1 MNIIQKTEA
10 AIKNAVGQSILRAK
24 LVVQESDT
32 PPILLEKPSNEQHG
46 DYATNIAMQLTKVAK
61 QPPREIAQAIIDHLD
76 LQGTHIR
83 KMEIAGPGFINIF
96 MDSDYLIPLLPHVL
110 QTREDYGKHPKKGM
124 RIQVEFVSANPT
136 GDLHLGHAR
145 GASYGDALC
154 NVLEAAGYEVERE
167 YYINDAGNQ
176 IHNLALSVEA
186 RFMQALGLE
195 AEMPEDG
202 YYGQDIIQI
211 GEELATEEGDTWLH
225 QSKEERLAYFRQYG
239 LEYELKKIENDLQ
252 RFRVKFD
259 NWFSEISLYKEGKV
273 NQALDKMRKS
283 GEIYEKDGATW
294 FRTTKYGDDKD
305 RVVIKSDGSYTY
317 LASDIAYHNDKLERG
332 FDKLI
337 NVWGA
342 DHHGYVPRMEAA
354 IQALGY
360 PKDTLETA
368 IIQMVNLFEDGERVK
383 MSKRSGKALT
393 LRQLMEEVGVDAMRY
408 MMNTRSCDT
417 HLDFD
422 INLARS
428 QSNENPVYYVQY
440 AHARICTLLNKAKV
454 AGYSYTEYDA
464 SLLQYSSEKELLK
477 MLGEFP
483 QLVLDAA
490 EKRIPHK
497 ITQYA
502 FDLASALHSFYNAEK
517 VLDETQLALT
527 KARLALLEAV
537 KITIDN
543 ALRLIGVHAPEQM

>member
-1 MNIIQKTEA
+1 
-10 AIKNAVGQSILRAK
+10 
-24 LVVQESDT
+24 
-32 PPILLEKPSNEQHG
+32 
-46 DYATNIAMQLTKVAK
+46 
-61 QPPREIAQAIIDHLD
+61 
-76 LQGTHIR
+76 
-83 KMEIAGPGFINIF
+83 
-96 MDSDYLIPLLPHVL
+96 
-110 QTREDYGKHPKKGM
+110 
-124 RIQVEFVSANPT
+124 
-136 GDLHLGHAR
+136 
-145 GASYGDALC
+145 
-154 NVLEAAGYEVERE
+154 
-167 YYINDAGNQ
+167 
-176 IHNLALSVEA
+176 
-186 RFMQALGLE
+186 MQALGLE

>member
-1 MNIIQKTEA
+1 MNILREAEDVIRNVIQQAVLKTEW
-10 AIKNAVGQSILRAK
+10 IEKI
-24 LVVQESDT
+24 SDV
-32 PPILLEKPSNEQHG
+32 PPIVLEKPNNEQHG
-46 DYATNIAMQLTKVAK
+46 DYATNIAMQLTKMAK
-61 QPPREIAQAIIDHLD
+61 QSPRQIAQAIVDHIDVA
-76 LQGTHIR
+76 GTYIR
-83 KMEIAGPGFINIF
+83 KVDIAGPGFINIF
-96 MDSDYLIPLLPHVL
+96 MDYDYLTPLVPYILEE
-110 QTREDYGKHPKKGM
+110 QADYGKHDTKDY
-124 RIQVEFVSANPT
+124 RIQIEFVSANPT

-145 GASYGDALC
+145 GASYGDALG
-154 NVLEAAGYEVERE
+154 NVLEAAGYHVERE

-176 IHNLALSVEA
+176 MHNLALSVEA
-186 RFMQALGLE
+186 RYMQALGRE
-195 AEMPEDG
+195 AEMPADG
-202 YYGQDIIQI
+202 YYGQDIIDI
-211 GEELATEEGDTWLH
+211 GKKLAADEGDVWLH
-225 QSKEERLAYFRQYG
+225 KPKEERLAYFRRYG
-239 LEYELKKIENDLQ
+239 LDFELKKIEHDLNQ
-252 RFRVKFD
+252 FRVPFD
-259 NWFSEISLYKEGKV
+259 QWFSEMSLYEKGKV
-273 NQALDKMRKS
+273 DQALDKMRTS
-283 GEIYEKDGATW
+283 GDIYEQDGATW

-332 FDKLI
+332 FDQLI

-360 PKDTLETA
+360 PKGKLETE

-428 QSNENPVYYVQY
+428 QSNDNPVYYVQY
-440 AHARICTLLNKAKV
+440 AHARICTLLDKAETN
-454 AGYSYTEYDA
+454 GYAYEKYDSY
-464 SLLQYSSEKELLK
+464 LLK
-477 MLGEFP
+477 QTSEINLLKLLATFP

-502 FDLASALHSFYNAEK
+502 FDVASQLHSFYNAEK
-517 VLDETQLALT
+517 VLDESQLEVT

-537 KITIDN
+537 KITLGN
-543 ALRLIGVHAPEQM
+543 ALRMVGVHAPEKM

>member
-1 MNIIQKTEA
+1 MNIVQDTEK
-10 AIKNAVGQSILRAK
+10 AIKKQLEQAVLKVK
-24 LVVQESDT
+24 LVDKDSDI
-32 PPILLEKPSNEQHG
+32 PLILLEKPSNEQHG

-186 RFMQALGLE
+186 RYMQALGLE

>member
-1 MNIIQKTEA
+1 I
-10 AIKNAVGQSILRAK
+10 V
-24 LVVQESDT
+24 
-32 PPILLEKPSNEQHG
+32 LEKPNNEQHG
-46 DYATNIAMQLTKVAK
+46 DYATNIAMQLTKMAK
-61 QPPREIAQAIIDHLD
+61 QSPRQIAQAIVDHIDVA
-76 LQGTHIR
+76 GTYIR
-83 KMEIAGPGFINIF
+83 KVDIAGPGFINIF
-96 MDSDYLIPLLPHVL
+96 MDYDYLTPLVPYILEE
-110 QTREDYGKHPKKGM
+110 QADYGKHDTKDY
-124 RIQVEFVSANPT
+124 RIQIEFVSANPT

-145 GASYGDALC
+145 GASYGDALG
-154 NVLEAAGYEVERE
+154 NVLEAAGYHVERE

-176 IHNLALSVEA
+176 MHNLALSVEA
-186 RFMQALGLE
+186 RYMQALGRE
-195 AEMPEDG
+195 AEMPADG
-202 YYGQDIIQI
+202 YYGQDIIDI
-211 GEELATEEGDTWLH
+211 GKKLAADEGDVWLH
-225 QSKEERLAYFRQYG
+225 KPKEERLAYFRRYG
-239 LEYELKKIENDLQ
+239 LDFELKKIEHDLNQ
-252 RFRVKFD
+252 FRVPFD
-259 NWFSEISLYKEGKV
+259 QWFSEMSLYEKGKV
-273 NQALDKMRKS
+273 DQALDKMRTS
-283 GEIYEKDGATW
+283 GDIYEQDGATW

-332 FDKLI
+332 FDQLI

-360 PKDTLETA
+360 PKGKLETE

-428 QSNENPVYYVQY
+428 QSNDNPVYYVQY
-440 AHARICTLLNKAKV
+440 AHARICTLLDKAETN
-454 AGYSYTEYDA
+454 GYAYEKYDS
-464 SLLQYSSEKELLK
+464 SLLKQTSEINLLK
-477 MLGEFP
+477 LLATFP

-497 ITQYA
+497 ITQ
-502 FDLASALHSFYNAEK
+502 
-517 VLDETQLALT
+517 
-527 KARLALLEAV
+527 
-537 KITIDN
+537 
-543 ALRLIGVHAPEQM
+543 

>member
-1 MNIIQKTEA
+1 MQKTET
-10 AIKNAVGQSILRAK
+10 AIKKSVLQAVLRAK
-24 LVVQESDT
+24 LVDQESDT

-96 MDSDYLIPLLPHVL
+96 MDSDYLSPLLPHVL
-110 QTREDYGKHPKKGM
+110 QTREDYGKHPEKGI

-154 NVLEAAGYEVERE
+154 NILEAAGYEVERE

-186 RFMQALGLE
+186 RYMQALGLE
-195 AEMPEDG
+195 AEIPEDG
-202 YYGQDIIQI
+202 YYGQDIIHI
-211 GEELATEEGDTWLH
+211 GEKLAAEEGDTWLH
-225 QSKEERLAYFRQYG
+225 KSEGERLAYFRQYG
-239 LEYELKKIENDLQ
+239 LEYELKKIEDDLKQ
-252 RFRVKFD
+252 FRVEFD
-259 NWFSEISLYKEGKV
+259 NWFSEISLYNEGKV
-273 NQALDKMRKS
+273 ERALDKMRES
-283 GEIYEKDGATW
+283 GDIYIKDGATW

-342 DHHGYVPRMEAA
+342 DHHGYVPRMNAA

-360 PKDTLETA
+360 PENTLETA

-408 MMNTRSCDT
+408 MMNTRSCDA

-422 INLARS
+422 INIARS

-454 AGYSYTEYDA
+454 AGYSYKDYDA
-464 SLLQYSSEKELLK
+464 SSLQHASEMELLK

-517 VLDETQLALT
+517 VLDETQLGLT

-537 KITIDN
+537 KITIGN

>member
-10 AIKNAVGQSILRAK
+10 AIKKALGQSILRAK
-24 LVVQESDT
+24 LVDQESDT

-96 MDSDYLIPLLPHVL
+96 MDSDYLSPLLPHVL

-186 RFMQALGLE
+186 RYMQALGLE

-464 SLLQYSSEKELLK
+464 SLLQYSSEKGLLK

>member
-186 RFMQALGLE
+186 RYMQALGLE

>member
-1 MNIIQKTEA
+1 MNIVQDTEN
-10 AIKNAVGQSILRAK
+10 AIKKQLEQAVLKAK
-24 LVVQESDT
+24 LVDKDSDI
-32 PPILLEKPSNEQHG
+32 PLILLEKPSNEQHG

-96 MDSDYLIPLLPHVL
+96 MDSDYLSPLLPHVL

-186 RFMQALGLE
+186 RYMQALGLE

-464 SLLQYSSEKELLK
+464 SLLQYSSEKGLLK

>member
-1 MNIIQKTEA
+1 MNIVQDTEK
-10 AIKNAVGQSILRAK
+10 AIKKQLEQAVLKVK
-24 LVVQESDT
+24 LVDKDSDI
-32 PPILLEKPSNEQHG
+32 PLILLEKPSNEQHG

>member
-1 MNIIQKTEA
+1 
-10 AIKNAVGQSILRAK
+10 
-24 LVVQESDT
+24 
-32 PPILLEKPSNEQHG
+32 
-46 DYATNIAMQLTKVAK
+46 
-61 QPPREIAQAIIDHLD
+61 
-76 LQGTHIR
+76 
-83 KMEIAGPGFINIF
+83 
-96 MDSDYLIPLLPHVL
+96 
-110 QTREDYGKHPKKGM
+110 M

-136 GDLHLGHAR
+136 GDVHLGHAR

>member
-1 MNIIQKTEA
+1 MNILREAEDLIRNVIQQAVLKTEW
-10 AIKNAVGQSILRAK
+10 IEKI
-24 LVVQESDT
+24 SDV
-32 PPILLEKPSNEQHG
+32 PPIVLEKPNNDQHG

-61 QPPREIAQAIIDHLD
+61 QPPRQIAQAIVDHIDVA
-76 LQGTHIR
+76 GTYIQ
-83 KMEIAGPGFINIF
+83 KVDIAGPGFINIF
-96 MDSDYLIPLLPHVL
+96 MDYDYLTPLVPYILEE
-110 QTREDYGKHPKKGM
+110 QANYGKHDTKDY
-124 RIQVEFVSANPT
+124 RIQIEFVSANPT

-145 GASYGDALC
+145 GASYGDALG
-154 NVLEAAGYEVERE
+154 NVLEAAGYHVERE

-176 IHNLALSVEA
+176 MHNLALSVEA
-186 RFMQALGLE
+186 RYMQALGRE
-195 AEMPEDG
+195 AEMPADG
-202 YYGQDIIQI
+202 YYGQDIIDI
-211 GEELATEEGDTWLH
+211 GKKLAADEGDVWLH
-225 QSKEERLAYFRQYG
+225 KPKEERLAYFRRYG
-239 LEYELKKIENDLQ
+239 LAFELKKIEHDLNQ
-252 RFRVKFD
+252 FRVPFD
-259 NWFSEISLYKEGKV
+259 QWFSEMSLYEKGKV
-273 NQALDKMRKS
+273 DQALDKMRTS
-283 GEIYEKDGATW
+283 GDIYEQDGATW

-332 FDKLI
+332 FDQLI
-337 NVWGA
+337 NIWGA

-360 PKDTLETA
+360 PKEKLETE

-393 LRQLMEEVGVDAMRY
+393 LRQLMEDVGVDAMRY

-428 QSNENPVYYVQY
+428 QSNDNPVYYVQY
-440 AHARICTLLNKAKV
+440 AHARICTLLDKAE
-454 AGYSYTEYDA
+454 ASGYAYEKYDS
-464 SLLQYSSEKELLK
+464 SLLKQTSEINLLK
-477 MLGEFP
+477 LLASFP

-502 FDLASALHSFYNAEK
+502 FDVASQLHSFYNAEK
-517 VLDETQLALT
+517 VLDESQLEVT
-527 KARLALLEAV
+527 KARLALLQAV
-537 KITIDN
+537 KITLDN
-543 ALRLIGVHAPEQM
+543 ALRMVGVHAPEKM

>member
-1 MNIIQKTEA
+1 MNMVQEIETKVKT
-10 AIKNAVGQSILRAK
+10 SILEALVRAK
-24 LVVQESDT
+24 LVDQKVNIPQ
-32 PPILLEKPSNEQHG
+32 IVLEKPNNEQHG
-46 DYATNIAMQLTKVAK
+46 DYATNIAMQLTKMAK
-61 QPPREIAQAIIDHLD
+61 QSPRQIAQAIVDHIDVA
-76 LQGTHIR
+76 GTYIR
-83 KMEIAGPGFINIF
+83 KVDIAGPGFINIF
-96 MDSDYLIPLLPHVL
+96 MDYDYLTPLVPYILEE
-110 QTREDYGKHPKKGM
+110 QADYGKHDTKDY
-124 RIQVEFVSANPT
+124 RIQIEFVSANPT

-145 GASYGDALC
+145 GASYGDALG
-154 NVLEAAGYEVERE
+154 NVLEAAGYHVERE

-176 IHNLALSVEA
+176 MHNLALSVEA
-186 RFMQALGLE
+186 RYMQALGRE
-195 AEMPEDG
+195 AEMPADG
-202 YYGQDIIQI
+202 YYGQDIIDI
-211 GEELATEEGDTWLH
+211 GKKLAADEGDVWLH
-225 QSKEERLAYFRQYG
+225 KPKEERLAYFRRYG
-239 LEYELKKIENDLQ
+239 LDFELKKIEHDLNQ
-252 RFRVKFD
+252 FRVPFD
-259 NWFSEISLYKEGKV
+259 QWFSEMSLYEKGKV
-273 NQALDKMRKS
+273 DQALDKMRTS
-283 GEIYEKDGATW
+283 GDIYEQDGATW

-332 FDKLI
+332 FDQLI

-360 PKDTLETA
+360 PKGKLETE

-428 QSNENPVYYVQY
+428 QSNDNPVYYVQY
-440 AHARICTLLNKAKV
+440 AHARICTLLDKAETN
-454 AGYSYTEYDA
+454 GYAYEKYDS
-464 SLLQYSSEKELLK
+464 SLLKQTSEINLLK
-477 MLGEFP
+477 LLATFP

-502 FDLASALHSFYNAEK
+502 FDVASQLHSFYNAEK
-517 VLDETQLALT
+517 VLDESQLEVT

-537 KITIDN
+537 KITLDN
-543 ALRLIGVHAPEQM
+543 ALRMVGVHAPEKM